1 MFINNYNVETKTLR
15 IISLILTL
23 IGIIFILASNHV
35 GNIAIRITMFIIFFV
50 ILLNFNITYL
60 YSSKIEKTY
69 MAFGVIGTV
78 VVFIMPQLTMF
89 IIGIVLLT
97 ISFPN
102 IYKMI
107 RTKNYSD
114 KIMLTISIIGTLFSI
129 YCILN
134 SRAALNTVI
143 IMIGIAFLI
152 LGCIM
157 FFTSFNINK
166 HSHKSAH
173 NKTQHKEGFRFID
186 VEEIDEKDN
195 M

>member
-1 MFINNYNVETKTLR
+1 MFTNNYNVETKTLR
-15 IISLILTL
+15 IISMILTV

-35 GNIAIRITMFIIFFV
+35 GNIAIRITMFIIFFI

-60 YSSKIEKTY
+60 YSSKIEKIY
-69 MAFGVIGTV
+69 MTFAVIGTA
-78 VVFIMPQLTMF
+78 VVFIKPQLTMF

-97 ISFPN
+97 ISLPN
-102 IYKMI
+102 IYRAL

-114 KIMLTISIIGTLFSI
+114 KLMLIITAIGTLFSL

-143 IMIGIAFLI
+143 IIIGIAFLI

-157 FFTSFNINK
+157 FFTSFNTNK
-166 HSHKSAH
+166 HSKK
-173 NKTQHKEGFRFID
+173 NGFSFID
-186 VEEIDEKDN
+186 VEEINEKHN